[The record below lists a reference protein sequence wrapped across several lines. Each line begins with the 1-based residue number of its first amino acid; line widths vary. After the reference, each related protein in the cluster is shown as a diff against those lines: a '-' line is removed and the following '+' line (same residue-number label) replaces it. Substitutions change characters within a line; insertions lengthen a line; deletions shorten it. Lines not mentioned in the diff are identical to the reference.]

1 MPRNTDAKS
10 PAPGI
15 PAHAPDATLRQ
26 RAWPRRAPWLLALL
40 APIALAQSGS
50 ASYSLPRESIDA
62 GAGRASSSTYTVHG
76 TLGQPDAAASASSA
90 SFTVRGGFHRAGA
103 SAPPTDAL
111 FANGFEP

>member
-1 MPRNTDAKS
+1 MSRQPDPPLAGDGTEVHV
-10 PAPGI
+10 PASSS
-15 PAHAPDATLRQ
+15 
-26 RAWPRRAPWLLALL
+26 RRRYRRSPWLLALL
-40 APIALAQSGS
+40 APVALAQSGS

-62 GAGRASSSTYTVHG
+62 GAGRASSSTYTLHG

-103 SAPPTDAL
+103 SAPPTDAV